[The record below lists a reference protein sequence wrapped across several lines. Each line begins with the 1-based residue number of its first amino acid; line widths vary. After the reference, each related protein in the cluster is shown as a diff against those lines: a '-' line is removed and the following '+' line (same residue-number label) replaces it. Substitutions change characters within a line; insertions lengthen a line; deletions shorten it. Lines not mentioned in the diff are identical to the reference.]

1 MANYNVKYKGQ
12 FRDVDNTLWTVD
24 ILKDENVSEV
34 EEITLAD
41 PPVTIEYQQEDV
53 YQPLKC
59 SAATIRVLTPKI
71 LDIYTGKI
79 DVKIQIYRNHTLFW
93 EGWNTPNVYS
103 SEYSTNLDLIEINAI
118 DNIAALDYSKY
129 KCKKQTD
136 VLTYSIQDFITALGN
151 SISSEWIGFPHMGG
165 IEINKIKVGRNVQ
178 ENDYN
183 IRFTLTYN
191 GEEIVGDIVS
201 TIDIQNSVSIFNLD
215 LPTDFPIS
223 VVYSVASN
231 SIIFNA
237 TELYDIT
244 EYPYTQKRT
253 EYNPEKVTIFDILTR
268 LVDKE
273 INFYS
278 ENDLDIEDMYINE
291 NIFLD
296 EDGEP
301 VTNKEVLKQI
311 NMYLGTTMFQ
321 WGGLYGCTYNMIDLV
336 NYHKALLCG
345 YKTTFKVY
353 NSVRTSFDTFLSI
366 PEMVV
371 SEDESQISYGDIYNQ
386 ITVQAKLDID
396 DSDKAASLYDN
407 LTYFK
412 TETATT
418 TNNKYEAIT
427 SQASQLLNTNTY
439 LPSEETTTFD
449 ENFNV
454 ETMDSRITN
463 SIQYVDES
471 TGYNRNLIHPHPS
484 YSEYYKYYCKNPIW
498 NTKFPAI
505 SLKQAAVN
513 MYIYRQP
520 QECFQFTSGKVI
532 NINGSSVSKNLVIGG
547 QVYLANPNEIAPYIT
562 PESSTKY
569 TGAVG
574 QNGEG
579 IINFLW
585 AKVQI
590 GEKYW
595 NGFLWTTTPTWITI
609 GLGGEETTDTDIKN
623 DVWYS
628 ISNTTRPKSKLN
640 GWNIPLTLGA
650 YLNGE
655 ITVTLGIPQFRKMG
669 LPYSTSSSS
678 GFDEKKWD
686 EWRSIRN
693 TSSKK
698 YGSVGAEFTNLGISA
713 IYIKDFSLKIESTDY
728 NEDLSTSDITYSQE
742 LDNTLVQSKDDITM
756 LLNSYEPYMNKDMSS
771 SYVLFNHGVQYVQSI
786 YNYGLIIK
794 PEQHLVHKY
803 CNYYA
808 KPKLIA
814 TNKFFMNQV
823 EPLDLIK
830 IPYLDG
836 YYLVGDIEYD
846 LRYKQVKITAYEF

>member
-1 MANYNVKYKGQ
+1 MTNYNVKYRGQ

-24 ILKDENVSEV
+24 ILKDENVSEI

-41 PPVTIEYQQEDV
+41 PPLTIEYQQEDV
-53 YQPLKC
+53 FQPLKC

-79 DVKIQIYRNHTLFW
+79 DVKIQIFRNHTLFW
-93 EGWNTPNVYS
+93 EGWNTPNIYS
-103 SEYSTNLDLIEINAI
+103 SEYYSNVDLIEINAI
-118 DNIAALDYSKY
+118 DNIAALEYSKY
-129 KCKKQTD
+129 NCKKQTD
-136 VLTYSIQDFITALGN
+136 VLIYSIQDFITAFN
-151 SISSEWIGFPHMGG
+151 SSPTGEWSDYPHIGG

-183 IRFTLTYN
+183 IIFTFTYN
-191 GEEIVGDIVS
+191 GEEIVGGIVS
-201 TIDIQNSVSIFNLD
+201 TLDIQNSVSIFNLD
-215 LPTDFPIS
+215 LPSDFPLS
-223 VVYSVASN
+223 VVYEEASN
-231 SIIFNA
+231 SIIFSA
-237 TELYDIT
+237 TELNDVT
-244 EYPYTQKRT
+244 DYPYTKKT
-253 EYNPEKVTIFDILTR
+253 VNYNPEKVTILDILTR
-268 LVDKE
+268 LTDKE
-273 INFYS
+273 IIFYS
-278 ENDLDIEDMYINE
+278 ENDLDIDGIYINE
-291 NIFLD
+291 NVFLD
-296 EDGEP
+296 EDDEP
-301 VTNKEVLKQI
+301 ITNKEVLKQI

-321 WGGLYGCTYNMIDLV
+321 WGNLYGFTYNMIDLV
-336 NYHKALLCG
+336 NYRKRLLCG
-345 YKTTFKVY
+345 YKTTFKTY
-353 NSVRTSFDTFLSI
+353 NSIRTSFNSVLTI

-371 SEDESQISYGDIYNQ
+371 SDNDSQISYGDIYNQ

-396 DSDKAASLYDN
+396 DGDKSKALYDN

-412 TETATT
+412 TETVTT

-427 SQASQLLNTNTY
+427 YQAPQLLSKVGY
-439 LPSEETTTFD
+439 LPSSATTTFD

-454 ETMDSRITN
+454 ETMKYRFVN
-463 SIQYVDES
+463 SLQYVDES
-471 TGYNRNLIHPHPS
+471 AGYNKNLIHPHPS
-484 YSEYYKYYCKNPIW
+484 YSEYYKYFYKNPVW
-498 NTKFPAI
+498 NTVFTAI
-505 SLKQAAVN
+505 HKQASVN
-513 MYIYRQP
+513 MYIYREP
-520 QECFQFTSGKVI
+520 QECFQFTSTKVI
-532 NINGSSVSKNLVIGG
+532 NINGSSVAKNLVIGG
-547 QVYLANPNEIAPYIT
+547 QIYLANPNEIAPYIT

-569 TGAVG
+569 TGTVG

-595 NGFLWTTTPTWITI
+595 NGIVWTTTPTWITI
-609 GLGGEETTDTDIKN
+609 GLGGEESTDTDIKS

-655 ITVTLGIPQFRKMG
+655 IIVTLGIPQFRKME
-669 LPYSTSSSS
+669 LLYTTSSSS
-678 GFDEKKWD
+678 QGRDEKRWD
-686 EWRSIRN
+686 EWRTIRN

-698 YGSVGAEFTNLGISA
+698 YLSLYELTNLGISA

-728 NEDLSTSDITYSQE
+728 DEDLSTTDITYSQE

-771 SYVLFNHGVQYVQSI
+771 SYVLFNHGVQYVEDIS
-786 YNYGLIIK
+786 NYGLIIK

-814 TNKFFMNQV
+814 SNKFHMNQV
-823 EPLDLIK
+823 EPTDLIK

-836 YYLVGDIEYD
+836 YYIVGDIEYD
-846 LRYKQVKITAYEF
+846 IRYKEVKITAYEF